1 MKKTAYKAI
10 IKVIYYESEEQK
22 NLTEIIIIWAKN
34 EIEVGKLLKDRY
46 KDTVVSYEVK
56 WLSDGVLLLPDDT
69 DVVDKIINENSY

>member
-34 EIEVGKLLKDRY
+34 EVEVGKILKDRY
-46 KDTVVSYEVK
+46 GDTIVSYEVK
-56 WLSDGVLLLPDDT
+56 WLNEDVLLLPDDA
-69 DVVDKIINENSY
+69 DVVEKIINENSY

>member
-34 EIEVGKLLKDRY
+34 EVEVGKLLKDRY
-46 KDTVVSYEVK
+46 GDAVVSYEVK
-56 WLSDGVLLLPDDT
+56 WLNDGVLLLPDDT